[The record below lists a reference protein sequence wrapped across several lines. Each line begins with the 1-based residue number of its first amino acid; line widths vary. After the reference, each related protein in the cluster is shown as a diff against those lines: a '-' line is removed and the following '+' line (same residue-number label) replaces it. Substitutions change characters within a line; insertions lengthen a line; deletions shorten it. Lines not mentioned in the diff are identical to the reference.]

1 MHELEIYC
9 QETVSELLD
18 NSLETTSAIEQAQ
31 GLLQL
36 SSSDDFYEQSMSS
49 LWMEA
54 AHNYYERELALAGSL

>member
-9 QETVSELLD
+9 QETISELLD
-18 NSLETTSAIEQAQ
+18 NSLETTSAVEQAQ
-31 GLLQL
+31 SMLQL

-49 LWMEA
+49 LWLEA